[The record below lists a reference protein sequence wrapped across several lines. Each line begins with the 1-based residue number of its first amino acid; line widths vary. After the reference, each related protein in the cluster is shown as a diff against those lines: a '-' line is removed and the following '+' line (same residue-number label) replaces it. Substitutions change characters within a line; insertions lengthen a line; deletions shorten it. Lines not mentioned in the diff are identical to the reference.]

1 MSIKL
6 NDDVLNLITQTGKNI
21 NRYNQIISEK
31 TAKPLDRTYTGRIMS
46 IGENNKCQ
54 VMYSNKSCWV
64 EMADNNT
71 HYINEL
77 VRVYVPNGDIDKA
90 YCESV
95 EPVPCSNVIISKNQ
109 MVFCT
114 KVKDADSQKLIKE
127 HNIPDDAV
135 STYTPIYSAAE
146 GGKGIQ
152 VEKTE
157 VDEIK
162 VIQLVRDDRN
172 RPVLLTY
179 PNGKVVAVKYSED
192 ETNY

>member
-1 MSIKL
+1 MDNNDMNYLVDTVAESLVDSMVKL
-6 NDDVLNLITQTGKNI
+6 ATKK
-21 NRYNQIISEK
+21 S
-31 TAKPLDRTYTGRIMS
+31 KPLDRTYTGRIMS
-46 IGENNKCQ
+46 IGTNGKCQ

-64 EMADNNT
+64 DMADNNT

-77 VRVYVPNGDIDKA
+77 VRVYIPNGDIDKA

-114 KVKDADSQKLIKE
+114 KVKDVDSQKLIKE

>member
-46 IGENNKCQ
+46 IGTNGKCQ
-54 VMYSNKSCWV
+54 VMFGNKSCLV

-77 VRVYVPNGDIDKA
+77 VRVYIPNGDIDKA

-95 EPVPCSNVIISKNQ
+95 EPVPCSKVIISKNQ
-109 MVFCT
+109 MVFKT
-114 KVKDADSQKLIKE
+114 TVSTPIFSTGGDGEPKVEMTDVEIEKVVELTRDSQ
-127 HNIPDDAV
+127 
-135 STYTPIYSAAE
+135 
-146 GGKGIQ
+146 G
-152 VEKTE
+152 
-157 VDEIK
+157 
-162 VIQLVRDDRN
+162 
-172 RPVLLTY
+172 RPVS
-179 PNGKVVAVKYSED
+179 AVFPDNSELEIEYKD
-192 ETNY
+192 